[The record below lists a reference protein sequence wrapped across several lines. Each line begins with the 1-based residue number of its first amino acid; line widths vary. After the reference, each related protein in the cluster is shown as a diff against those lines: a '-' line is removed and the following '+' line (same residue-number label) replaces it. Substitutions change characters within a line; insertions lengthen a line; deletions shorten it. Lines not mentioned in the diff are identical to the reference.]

1 MGVAMKIIAF
11 ALGLSIALAA
21 SAAESPRAKLVGR
34 RVIASY
40 PGSPILVCR
49 YLTAQARYEVVA
61 AAASCA
67 PYLVLE
73 EDPSRAAFAA
83 APAGAAAASR

>member
-1 MGVAMKIIAF
+1 MKIIAF

-21 SAAESPRAKLVGR
+21 SAADNPRAKLVGQR
-34 RVIASY
+34 TITSY
-40 PGSPILVCR
+40 PGAPILVCR

-61 AAASCA
+61 ASASCA

-73 EDPSRAAFAA
+73 QDLSRGTFAA
-83 APAGAAAASR
+83 VSSGPAASSR